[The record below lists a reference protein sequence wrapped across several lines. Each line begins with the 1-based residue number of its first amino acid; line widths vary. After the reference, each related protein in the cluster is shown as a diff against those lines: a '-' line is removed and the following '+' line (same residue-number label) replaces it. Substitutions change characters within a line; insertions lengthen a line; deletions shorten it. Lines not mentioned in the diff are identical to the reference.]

1 MAVNEEAEQA
11 ERTLLGKLLRLVADV
26 AIASTHK
33 NLSHIAAGVAF
44 YMLLSIF
51 PAIAVALSLAGL
63 FADINNGSQFQ
74 FLDAIKPILPAGAY
88 EMLAGQIQATIETG
102 GYRLGGAALVSFVIA
117 FWSAS
122 AAMRGLMTAMYIA
135 FPAARGI
142 STFSYYVLSFLFT
155 LAVMALIAGVAIML
169 TALPLI
175 FEALRNIAIERGVA
189 VDRSFTSTLQ
199 NFFMVFITCA
209 SLTMVYR
216 LGAARGRRA
225 WRAAFRGGALATLFW
240 IGASWLLTFYFGAV
254 GGLATTY
261 GQFAAV
267 AGMMLWFWLSALI
280 LLIGAELAHLSSGDG
295 ALAARLA
302 AEERAA
308 EAAADAAVRAEA
320 EEERDRAK
328 HRYRIES

>member
-1 MAVNEEAEQA
+1 MAMEQGF
-11 ERTLLGKLLRLVADV
+11 ERAGQSLFRKFLRLVADV

-51 PAIAVALSLAGL
+51 PAIAVALSIAGL
-63 FADINNGSQFQ
+63 LGGVGQEATSP
-74 FLDAIKPILPAGAY
+74 FLDAIRPILPEGAY
-88 EMLAGQIQATIETG
+88 EMMDAQVRTTLATG
-102 GYRLGGAALVSFVIA
+102 GYKLGGAAVVSFVIA

-122 AAMRGLMTAMYIA
+122 AAMRALMTAMYIA

-155 LAVMALIAGVAIML
+155 LVVMALIAGVALLL

-175 FEALRNIAIERGVA
+175 FEALRNIAIERGVD
-189 VDRSFTSTLQ
+189 VNRDLSSTLQ
-199 NFFMVFITCA
+199 TLFMVLITCA

-216 LGAARGRRA
+216 LGAARGKYA

-240 IGASWLLTFYFGAV
+240 IGASWLLTFYFGTV
-254 GGLATTY
+254 GGLTTTY

-280 LLIGAELAHLSSGDG
+280 LLIGAELASLASG
-295 ALAARLA
+295 ANVYRRN
-302 AEERAA
+302 EERHP
-308 EAAADAAVRAEA
+308 AVDPTTSKRVKQ
-320 EEERDRAK
+320 RFNV
-328 HRYRIES
+328 ES